1 MTDPDKIPV
10 NEPMFNIPV
19 PAFFAVA
26 ALLFIH
32 VAQVLLLNGNSD
44 DHLVWLASFIP
55 SRFADAPLGSFY
67 SLVSYSMLH
76 GGWSHLINNCV
87 WLVAFG
93 SPVAA
98 ALGGTRFTLFWIV
111 CSVAAALI
119 HFAADPGSP
128 IPMIGA
134 SGAVSGMMGAAA
146 RAGFRLR
153 ADANITLTR
162 GSLPSIRRV
171 LSSTSVLVF
180 LLIYLVVNVGIG
192 IGEAA
197 MPGLSSIAWQAH
209 IGGLAAGFLLFSLFL
224 RRSPS

>member
-1 MTDPDKIPV
+1 MTDPEKIPV
-10 NEPMFNIPV
+10 SEPIFNIPA
-19 PAFFAVA
+19 PALFAVS
-26 ALLFIH
+26 ALVFIH
-32 VAQVLLLNGNSD
+32 IALVFLFYGKGGDQLL
-44 DHLVWLASFIP
+44 WLASFIP
-55 SRFADAPLGSFY
+55 SRFADAPFSSSY
-67 SLVSYSMLH
+67 TLVSYSLLH

-153 ADANITLTR
+153 ADASTTR
-162 GSLPSIRRV
+162 TRSSLPSIRRV

-180 LLIYLVVNVGIG
+180 LLIYLVINVGIG

-209 IGGLAAGFLLFSLFL
+209 IGGLVAGFLLFSLFL
-224 RRSPS
+224 RRGAS

>member
-1 MTDPDKIPV
+1 MTDSDKIPV
-10 NEPMFNIPV
+10 NEPMFNIPA
-19 PAFFAVA
+19 PALFAVA
-26 ALLFIH
+26 ALFFIH
-32 VAQVLLLNGNSD
+32 IARVFLLDGNSD
-44 DHLVWLASFIP
+44 DWLVWLASFIP
-55 SRFADAPLGSFY
+55 SRFADVPLGSFY
-67 SLVSYSMLH
+67 TLVSYSLLH

-119 HFAADPGSP
+119 HFAADPGSI

-153 ADANITLTR
+153 ADASTTR
-162 GSLPSIRRV
+162 TRSSLPTIRRV

-180 LLIYLVVNVGIG
+180 LLIYLVINVGVG

-209 IGGLAAGFLLFSLFL
+209 IGGLVAGFLLFSLFL
-224 RRSPS
+224 RRSAS